1 MALSKQKV
9 QDKIEIVSAY
19 KHIQIRYSNQILEDG
34 VVISDSFERTV
45 VSCGDFDKADEHNV
59 RAIADAVWSEELI
72 AAYEASIAPAPVEE
86 VIEEAVEEV
95 VAEEPSAEEVPAEDA
110 PEEVVE

>member
-1 MALSKQKV
+1 MALSKQKI

-72 AAYEASIAPAPVEE
+72 AAYEASIAQ
-86 VIEEAVEEV
+86 
-95 VAEEPSAEEVPAEDA
+95 
-110 PEEVVE
+110 PEIAQPEIA